1 MHKFSPRRI
10 FRGRGKTWMVP
21 AAMLV
26 IVLAVI
32 AGALVMHSVSQRH
45 LQLDDGTVW
54 VTSQA
59 DQKAARYNVRLRE
72 PDASVTA
79 QSPNFDI
86 AQHGG
91 DVILAEP
98 QKASGIDQSTMGT
111 ADATATT
118 STMRTLVGGRTAA
131 IIDADRGE
139 VWVGKADGIAHLSPT
154 TATATMKLGTGGRIA
169 IAADGTVYGLDA
181 HTAKVYTVGA
191 GSNTA
196 HEIVT
201 LNEGEPIAADSFT
214 VVDGQP
220 VASSG
225 NRLYFGRSHIT
236 VDGVGTLTLQA
247 PPADTDD
254 RSQRGWVAAAAPG
267 ALVTMP
273 LNEGAKPA
281 IHRTAG
287 TGEAAQPVSVNGC
300 VHGAWS
306 QTARNYA
313 TVCSANGEPDMLDL
327 QAITATANLRL
338 RVNHRLVV
346 LNDIANGNI
355 WNPADSPDV
364 IQIQWKRLDN
374 DTSRQTSTTTDSTS
388 SKHTFARE
396 CSTKSGQ
403 IRAVDDEFGIRAG
416 SNTVSTRCAT
426 TSRPTARCYAS
437 PQ

>member
-1 MHKFSPRRI
+1 MTESPRNSMHKFSPRRI

-139 VWVGKADGIAHLSPT
+139 VWVGKADGIAHLSP
-154 TATATMKLGTGGRIA
+154 
-169 IAADGTVYGLDA
+169 
-181 HTAKVYTVGA
+181 
-191 GSNTA
+191 
-196 HEIVT
+196 
-201 LNEGEPIAADSFT
+201 PPP
-214 VVDGQP
+214 QP
-220 VASSG
+220 P
-225 NRLYFGRSHIT
+225 RR
-236 VDGVGTLTLQA
+236 
-247 PPADTDD
+247 
-254 RSQRGWVAAAAPG
+254 
-267 ALVTMP
+267 
-273 LNEGAKPA
+273 
-281 IHRTAG
+281 
-287 TGEAAQPVSVNGC
+287 
-300 VHGAWS
+300 
-306 QTARNYA
+306 
-313 TVCSANGEPDMLDL
+313 
-327 QAITATANLRL
+327 
-338 RVNHRLVV
+338 
-346 LNDIANGNI
+346 
-355 WNPADSPDV
+355 
-364 IQIQWKRLDN
+364 
-374 DTSRQTSTTTDSTS
+374 
-388 SKHTFARE
+388 
-396 CSTKSGQ
+396 
-403 IRAVDDEFGIRAG
+403 
-416 SNTVSTRCAT
+416 
-426 TSRPTARCYAS
+426 
-437 PQ
+437 